1 MFGRYPLLSG
11 PLPVHVLRNFNKY
24 QVDFSH
30 FSRMAAGL
38 GATSANKDRSPP
50 IPLEATTSPF
60 VDKLKVNH
68 DAASASALSVRGGET
83 GSAGGGTPRLAIR
96 PSRDGTVFVGTIR
109 MGFGHHRIAY
119 SASSWGLDAGMSTY
133 FHDLLN
139 IKSREAGI
147 ISKAD
152 G

>member
-1 MFGRYPLLSG
+1 
-11 PLPVHVLRNFNKY
+11 
-24 QVDFSH
+24 
-30 FSRMAAGL
+30 MAAGL
-38 GATSANKDRSPP
+38 GAASSRHTPSDPV
-50 IPLEATTSPF
+50 PLEAMPSSF

-68 DAASASALSVRGGET
+68 DSTSAAAISLRGGAI
-83 GSAGGGTPRLAIR
+83 GGGGTPRLAIR
-96 PSRDGTVFVGTIR
+96 SSRGGTIFVGTIR

-119 SASSWGLDAGMSTY
+119 AASSWGLDAGMGTY

-147 ISKAD
+147 IKKAD